1 MKGNDDYRNPFS
13 RFFYVLFYSKTIT
26 FKNSDI
32 LCDSK

>member
-1 MKGNDDYRNPFS
+1 MMTTEIHLVDS
-13 RFFYVLFYSKTIT
+13 SIYVLFYSKTIT